1 MLKTFYYNIYRPI
14 YYGRHGMIYLPNK
27 GIRVSA
33 FLVQKL
39 ASQEK

>member
-1 MLKTFYYNIYRPI
+1 MLKTFNYNIKTYI

-27 GIRVSA
+27 GIRVCA